1 MQNTY
6 FCILNFFMLRFI
18 LLFSF
23 SFLLSCSSD
32 NKNLEKPKLVVAIV
46 VDQMRYDFLEN
57 LSHRFSENGFNRLIN
72 EGYNC
77 KNNFFNYV
85 PTVTGPGHSSVSTG
99 STPMTHGI
107 VGNNWYDRE
116 KSKSIYCTDDS
127 NYDHI
132 GGDEYSGNK
141 SPNNLLVETFAD
153 INKYYNPEAKTISV
167 GIKDRGSI
175 LMGGKNADAA
185 YWYYG
190 KERAQWITSTYYM
203 QKLPSWVENFNMEDN
218 LEKYLEEWVPLY
230 EISTYDNFEIDNN
243 NFEKLFK
250 GKDDSAFPYDT
261 KSLMKHNDCF
271 DMIKETPYGN
281 EMTTDFAMEAVINEK
296 LGKRGVTDVLT
307 ISYSSTDYIGH
318 SFGVASVETQ
328 DTYIRLDK
336 EIEKLLL
343 FLDNE
348 LGENQYTLFLTGDH
362 GVLEI
367 PALLSSNGFDAMSIS
382 EKDMKRDV
390 LKQLETV
397 LKTNVKSII
406 SDVDNNQIYLNDE
419 VIGKLGLSKNEV
431 ITEIIKVLETFDFI
445 SNAYSSD
452 FILNSK
458 GLNGYEKLIQNG
470 FHEKRSGD
478 VALVLKP
485 NVIFYDGK
493 GTTHGSGYNYDTHV
507 PLIFFGSG
515 IRNGETERITEIPDI
530 APTISKILGQ
540 KMKNSTG
547 KSLDFIFD

>member
-1 MQNTY
+1 MNR
-6 FCILNFFMLRFI
+6 FVLFFTFSLI
-18 LLFSF
+18 FSF
-23 SFLLSCSSD
+23 SFS
-32 NKNLEKPKLVVAIV
+32 NKNLEKPKLVIAIV

-57 LSHRFSENGFNRLIN
+57 LSDRYTENGFNRLIN
-72 EGYNC
+72 QGYNC

-116 KSKSIYCTDDS
+116 KNKSVYCTDDS
-127 NYDHI
+127 NYDNI
-132 GGDEYSGNK
+132 GGDDYAGNK

-153 INKYYNPEAKTISV
+153 INKLNNPKAKTISV

-203 QKLPSWVENFNMEDN
+203 QNLPTWVENFNQEDN
-218 LEKYLEEWVPLY
+218 LEKYLNEWVPIND
-230 EISTYDNFEIDNN
+230 ISTYDNYEIDNN

-250 GKDDSAFPYDT
+250 GKDNSAFPYDT

-281 EMTTDFAMEAVINEK
+281 EMTTDFAIEAVINED

-307 ISYSSTDYIGH
+307 ISYSSTDYVGH

-328 DTYIRLDK
+328 DTYIRLDR
-336 EIEKLLL
+336 EIEKLLS
-343 FLDNE
+343 FLDDE

-367 PALLSSNGFDAMSIS
+367 PAFLTSSGVNAMAIS
-382 EKDMKRDV
+382 QNDMKKEII
-390 LKQLETV
+390 KQLETIFE
-397 LKTNVKSII
+397 LKVEGII
-406 SDVDNNQIYLNDE
+406 DDVENNQIYLSDKRVNS
-419 VIGKLGLSKNEV
+419 LGLSKNNV
-431 ITEIIKVLETFDFI
+431 IDELIKILESFDFI
-445 SNAYSSD
+445 SNAYSAEY
-452 FILNSK
+452 IMNSK
-458 GLNGYEKLIQNG
+458 NLEGYEKLIQNG
-470 FHEKRSGD
+470 FHKERSGD
-478 VALVLKP
+478 IALILKP

-515 IRNGETERITEIPDI
+515 VKNGETLLTTEIPDI
-530 APTISKILGQ
+530 APTISKLLGQ

>member
-1 MQNTY
+1 MNR
-6 FCILNFFMLRFI
+6 FVLFFTFSLI
-18 LLFSF
+18 FSF
-23 SFLLSCSSD
+23 SFS
-32 NKNLEKPKLVVAIV
+32 NKNLEKPKLVIAIV

-57 LSHRFSENGFNRLIN
+57 LSDRYTENGFNRLIN
-72 EGYNC
+72 QGYNC

-116 KSKSIYCTDDS
+116 KNKSVYCTDDS
-127 NYDHI
+127 NYDNI
-132 GGDEYSGNK
+132 GGDDYAGNK

-153 INKYYNPEAKTISV
+153 INKLNNPKAKTISV

-203 QKLPSWVENFNMEDN
+203 QNLPTWVENFNQEDN
-218 LEKYLEEWVPLY
+218 LEKYLNEWVPIND
-230 EISTYDNFEIDNN
+230 ISTYDNYEIDNN

-250 GKDDSAFPYDT
+250 GKDNSAFPYDT

-281 EMTTDFAMEAVINEK
+281 EMTTDFAIEAVINED

-307 ISYSSTDYIGH
+307 ISYSSTDYVGH

-328 DTYIRLDK
+328 DTYIRLDR
-336 EIEKLLL
+336 EIEKLLS

-367 PALLSSNGFDAMSIS
+367 PAFLTSSGVNAMAIS
-382 EKDMKRDV
+382 QNDMKKEII
-390 LKQLETV
+390 KQLETIFE
-397 LKTNVKSII
+397 LKVEGII
-406 SDVDNNQIYLNDE
+406 DDVENNQIYLSDKRVNS
-419 VIGKLGLSKNEV
+419 LGLSKNNV
-431 ITEIIKVLETFDFI
+431 IDELIKILESFDFI
-445 SNAYSSD
+445 SNAYSAD
-452 FILNSK
+452 YIMNSK
-458 GLNGYEKLIQNG
+458 NLEGYEKLIQNG
-470 FHEKRSGD
+470 FHKERSGD
-478 VALVLKP
+478 IALILKP

-515 IRNGETERITEIPDI
+515 VKNGETLLTTEIPDI
-530 APTISKILGQ
+530 APTISKLLGQ

>member
-1 MQNTY
+1 MY
-6 FCILNFFMLRFI
+6 RFVLFFI
-18 LLFSF
+18 FSLHF
-23 SFLLSCSSD
+23 SCSSSND
-32 NKNLEKPKLVVAIV
+32 NSDKPKLVVAIV

-57 LSHRFSENGFNRLIN
+57 FSDRYTKNGFNRLIN

-77 KNNFFNYV
+77 KNNFYNYV

-107 VGNNWYDRE
+107 VGNNWFDRKKN
-116 KSKSIYCTDDS
+116 KSVYCTNDS
-127 NYDHI
+127 DYDNI
-132 GGDEYSGNK
+132 GGDDYTGNK

-153 INKYYNPEAKTISV
+153 INKLNNPKAKTISV

-190 KERAQWITSTYYM
+190 KEKAQWITSTYYM
-203 QKLPSWVENFNMEDN
+203 QNLPTWVENFNQEDN
-218 LEKYLEEWVPLY
+218 LEKYLNDWVPLND
-230 EISTYDNFEIDNN
+230 ISTYDNYEIDNN

-250 GKDDSAFPYDT
+250 GKDNSAFPYDT

-281 EMTTDFAMEAVINEK
+281 EMTTDFAIEAIINEE
-296 LGKRGVTDVLT
+296 LGKRGETDVLT
-307 ISYSSTDYIGH
+307 ISYSSTDYVGH

-328 DTYIRLDK
+328 DTYIRLDR
-336 EIEKLLL
+336 EIEKLLS

-367 PALLSSNGFDAMSIS
+367 PAFLTSNGVNAMAIS
-382 EKDMKRDV
+382 ENDMKKEV
-390 LKQLETV
+390 VKQLQTIFN
-397 LKTNVKSII
+397 LKVEDII
-406 SDVDNNQIYLNDE
+406 DDVENNQIYLSDNE
-419 VIGKLGLSKNEV
+419 VKKLGLNKNNV
-431 ITEIIKVLETFDFI
+431 IDELIKILESFDFI
-445 SNAYSSD
+445 SKAYSAEY
-452 FILNSK
+452 IMNSK
-458 GLNGYEKLIQNG
+458 NLEGYEKLIQNG
-470 FHEKRSGD
+470 FHKERSGD
-478 VALVLKP
+478 IALILKP

-515 IRNGETERITEIPDI
+515 VKNGETLLTTEIPDI
-530 APTISKILGQ
+530 APTISKLLGQ

>member
-1 MQNTY
+1 MNR
-6 FCILNFFMLRFI
+6 FVLFFTFS

-23 SFLLSCSSD
+23 SYS

-57 LSHRFSENGFNRLIN
+57 LSDRYTENGFNRLIN
-72 EGYNC
+72 QGYNC
-77 KNNFFNYV
+77 KNNFYNYV

-107 VGNNWYDRE
+107 VGNNWYNRE
-116 KSKSIYCTDDS
+116 KNTSVYCTDDS
-127 NYDHI
+127 DYDNI
-132 GGDEYSGNK
+132 GGDDYTGNK

-153 INKYYNPEAKTISV
+153 INKLNNPKAKTISV

-203 QKLPSWVENFNMEDN
+203 QNLPTWVENFNQEDN
-218 LEKYLEEWVPLY
+218 LEKYLNEWVPIND
-230 EISTYDNFEIDNN
+230 ISTYDNYEIDNN

-250 GKDDSAFPYDT
+250 GKDNSAFPYDT

-281 EMTTDFAMEAVINEK
+281 EMTTDFAIEAVINED

-307 ISYSSTDYIGH
+307 ISYSSTDYVGH

-328 DTYIRLDK
+328 DTYIRLDR
-336 EIEKLLL
+336 EIEKLLS

-348 LGENQYTLFLTGDH
+348 LGENHYTLFLTGDH

-367 PALLSSNGFDAMSIS
+367 PAFLTSSGVNAMAIS
-382 EKDMKRDV
+382 QNDMEKEIV
-390 LKQLETV
+390 KQLETIFE
-397 LKTNVKSII
+397 LKVEDII
-406 SDVDNNQIYLNDE
+406 DDVENNQIYLSDKK
-419 VIGKLGLSKNEV
+419 VHSLGLSKNNV
-431 ITEIIKVLETFDFI
+431 IDELIKILESFDFI
-445 SNAYSSD
+445 SNAYSAEY
-452 FILNSK
+452 IMNSK
-458 GLNGYEKLIQNG
+458 NLEGYEKLIQNG
-470 FHEKRSGD
+470 FHKERSGD
-478 VALVLKP
+478 VALILKP

-515 IRNGETERITEIPDI
+515 VKNGETMLITEIPDI
-530 APTISKILGQ
+530 APTISKLLGQ

>member
-1 MQNTY
+1 MNK
-6 FCILNFFMLRFI
+6 IVLFFTFS
-18 LLFSF
+18 LFF
-23 SFLLSCSSD
+23 TCSSSYD
-32 NKNLEKPKLVVAIV
+32 NLEKPKLVVAIV

-57 LSHRFSENGFNRLIN
+57 LSDRYTENGFNRLIN

-77 KNNFFNYV
+77 KSNFFNYV

-107 VGNNWYDRE
+107 VGNNWFDRKKN
-116 KSKSIYCTDDS
+116 KSVYCTDDS
-127 NYDHI
+127 DYDNI
-132 GGDEYSGNK
+132 GGDDYTGNK

-153 INKYYNPEAKTISV
+153 INKLNNPKAKTISV

-190 KERAQWITSTYYM
+190 KEKAQWITSTYYM
-203 QKLPSWVENFNMEDN
+203 QNLPTWVENFNQEDN
-218 LEKYLEEWVPLY
+218 LEKYLNDWVPLND
-230 EISTYDNFEIDNN
+230 ISTYDNYEIDNN

-250 GKDDSAFPYDT
+250 GKDNSAFPYDT

-281 EMTTDFAMEAVINEK
+281 EMTTDFAIEAIINEE
-296 LGKRGVTDVLT
+296 LGKRGETDVLT
-307 ISYSSTDYIGH
+307 ISYSSTDYVGH

-328 DTYIRLDK
+328 DTYIRLDR
-336 EIEKLLL
+336 EIEKLLS

-367 PALLSSNGFDAMSIS
+367 PAFLTRNGVNAMAIS
-382 EKDMKRDV
+382 ENDMKKEV
-390 LKQLETV
+390 VKQLQSV
-397 LKTNVKSII
+397 FNLNVEDII
-406 SDVDNNQIYLNDE
+406 DDVDNNQIYLSDNE
-419 VIGKLGLSKNEV
+419 VKNLGLNKNNV
-431 ITEIIKVLETFDFI
+431 IDELIKILESFDFI
-445 SNAYSSD
+445 SNAYSAEY
-452 FILNSK
+452 IMNSK
-458 GLNGYEKLIQNG
+458 NLEGYEKLIQNG
-470 FHEKRSGD
+470 FHKERSGD
-478 VALVLKP
+478 VALILKP

-515 IRNGETERITEIPDI
+515 VKTGETLLTTEIPDI
-530 APTISKILGQ
+530 APTISKLLGQ
-540 KMKNSTG
+540 NMKNSTG

>member
-1 MQNTY
+1 MY
-6 FCILNFFMLRFI
+6 RFVLFFI
-18 LLFSF
+18 FSLHF
-23 SFLLSCSSD
+23 SCSSSND
-32 NKNLEKPKLVVAIV
+32 NLDKPKLVVAIV

-57 LSHRFSENGFNRLIN
+57 LSDRYTKNGFNRLIN

-107 VGNNWYDRE
+107 VGNNWFDRKKN
-116 KSKSIYCTDDS
+116 KSVYCTDDS
-127 NYDHI
+127 DYDNI
-132 GGDEYSGNK
+132 GGDDYTGNK

-153 INKYYNPEAKTISV
+153 INKLNNPKAKTISV

-190 KERAQWITSTYYM
+190 KEKAQWITSTYYM
-203 QKLPSWVENFNMEDN
+203 QNLPTWVENFNQEDN
-218 LEKYLEEWVPLY
+218 LEKYLNDWVPLND
-230 EISTYDNFEIDNN
+230 ISTYDNYEIDNN

-250 GKDDSAFPYDT
+250 GKDNSAFPYDT

-281 EMTTDFAMEAVINEK
+281 EMTTDFAIEAIINEE
-296 LGKRGVTDVLT
+296 LGKRGETDVLT
-307 ISYSSTDYIGH
+307 ISYSSTDYVGH

-328 DTYIRLDK
+328 DTYIRLDR
-336 EIEKLLL
+336 EIEKLLS

-367 PALLSSNGFDAMSIS
+367 PAFLTSNGVNAMAIS
-382 EKDMKRDV
+382 ENDMKKEV
-390 LKQLETV
+390 VKQLQTIFN
-397 LKTNVKSII
+397 LKVEDII
-406 SDVDNNQIYLNDE
+406 DDVDNNQIYLSDNE
-419 VIGKLGLSKNEV
+419 VKKLGLNKNNV
-431 ITEIIKVLETFDFI
+431 IDELIKILESFDFI
-445 SNAYSSD
+445 SNAYSAEY
-452 FILNSK
+452 IMNSK
-458 GLNGYEKLIQNG
+458 NLEGYEKLIQNG
-470 FHEKRSGD
+470 FHKERSGD
-478 VALVLKP
+478 IALILKP

-515 IRNGETERITEIPDI
+515 VKNGETLLTTEIPDI
-530 APTISKILGQ
+530 APTISKLLGQ

>member
-1 MQNTY
+1 MY
-6 FCILNFFMLRFI
+6 RFVLFFI
-18 LLFSF
+18 FSLHF
-23 SFLLSCSSD
+23 SCSSSND
-32 NKNLEKPKLVVAIV
+32 NSDKPKLVVAIV

-57 LSHRFSENGFNRLIN
+57 LSDRYTKNGFNRLIN

-77 KNNFFNYV
+77 KNNFYNYV

-107 VGNNWYDRE
+107 VGNNWFDRKKN
-116 KSKSIYCTDDS
+116 KSVYCTDDS
-127 NYDHI
+127 DYDNI
-132 GGDEYSGNK
+132 GGDDYTGNK

-153 INKYYNPEAKTISV
+153 INKLNNPKAKTISV
-167 GIKDRGSI
+167 GIEERGSI
-175 LMGGKNADAA
+175 LLGGKNADAA

-190 KERAQWITSTYYM
+190 KEKAQWITSTYYM
-203 QKLPSWVENFNMEDN
+203 QNLPTWVENFNQEDN
-218 LEKYLEEWVPLY
+218 LEKYLNDWVPLND
-230 EISTYDNFEIDNN
+230 ISTYDNYEIDNN

-250 GKDDSAFPYDT
+250 GKDNSAFPYDT

-281 EMTTDFAMEAVINEK
+281 EMTTDFAIEAIINEE
-296 LGKRGVTDVLT
+296 LGKRGETDVLT
-307 ISYSSTDYIGH
+307 ISYSSTDYVGH
-318 SFGVASVETQ
+318 SFGIASVETQ
-328 DTYIRLDK
+328 DTYIRLDR
-336 EIEKLLL
+336 EIEKLLS

-367 PALLSSNGFDAMSIS
+367 PAFLTSNGVNAMAIS
-382 EKDMKRDV
+382 ENDMKKEV
-390 LKQLETV
+390 VKQLQTIFN
-397 LKTNVKSII
+397 LKVEDII
-406 SDVDNNQIYLNDE
+406 DDVENNQIYLSDNE
-419 VIGKLGLSKNEV
+419 VKKLGLNKNNV
-431 ITEIIKVLETFDFI
+431 IDELIKILESFDFI
-445 SNAYSSD
+445 SNAYSAEY
-452 FILNSK
+452 IMNSK
-458 GLNGYEKLIQNG
+458 NLEGYEKLIQNG
-470 FHEKRSGD
+470 FHNVRSGD
-478 VALVLKP
+478 IALILKP

-515 IRNGETERITEIPDI
+515 VKNGETLLTTEIPDI
-530 APTISKILGQ
+530 APTISKLLGQ